1 MNVAKHHGSGSETPS
16 EAVQE
21 HVGVYA
27 AAGACTASVPYGIA
41 QLLQVADLLSTPL
54 DRWLIFAPSLA
65 LAPLFVVAIAASA
78 AGAPPAARAARLA
91 AFGLAISYAVLVSS
105 AYVIQLGVILP
116 REMQGTLGRLAGFAC
131 CGFRMPLTAIDLLGY
146 TEMSLAMLLLGFTYR
161 RGVLRWLLIA
171 NGLLAPVILLQLA
184 WPALIFWAWPW
195 LIFFP
200 LAMAALAHDLGRVP
214 LETFEGKT

>member
-78 AGAPPAARAARLA
+78 AGAHPPPAQRDWPHS
-91 AFGLAISYAVLVSS
+91 GSPS
-105 AYVIQLGVILP
+105 P
-116 REMQGTLGRLAGFAC
+116 
-131 CGFRMPLTAIDLLGY
+131 MPYWSQALT
-146 TEMSLAMLLLGFTYR
+146 
-161 RGVLRWLLIA
+161 
-171 NGLLAPVILLQLA
+171 
-184 WPALIFWAWPW
+184 
-195 LIFFP
+195 
-200 LAMAALAHDLGRVP
+200 
-214 LETFEGKT
+214 